1 MIESVGPG
9 FGSGLLVAVNP
20 GCADVLTSA
29 RMGPLYTTCPIPK
42 NYFDM
47 LEPRWSARLRQA
59 RSVWFIWSL
68 WYIWF
73 IRLVWFNQL
82 NETDQTDRTDQMNKT
97 GWRTFSA
104 AC

>member
-1 MIESVGPG
+1 MIASVGPG
-9 FGSGLLVAVNP
+9 FGSGLSVSVNP

-29 RMGPLYTTCPIPK
+29 RMGSLYTTGSIPK

-47 LEPRWSARLRQA
+47 LA
-59 RSVWFIWSL
+59 RSVWL
-68 WYIWF
+68 IWF
-73 IRLVWFNQL
+73 VLLIWLVSFNQT
-82 NETDQTDRTDQMNKT
+82 NKTDQTDQMNKT